1 MYKLNV
7 AKYTYRLNPD
17 QLMFIVTTPA
27 QLMAYLRALRHAR
40 GLTQADL
47 GARLGVSAARISN
60 IERNP
65 GVLSTAQLLKLLQV
79 LGARLQL
86 ETDTTGTPKGARRRG
101 TASMGEW

>member
-1 MYKLNV
+1 
-7 AKYTYRLNPD
+7 
-17 QLMFIVTTPA
+17 MFIVTTPA

-65 GVLSTAQLLKLLQV
+65 GVLSTAQLLKLLQA
-79 LGARLQL
+79 LGARLEL
-86 ETDTTGTPKGARRRG
+86 ETDATASRKGARRRG
-101 TASMGEW
+101 ATSTGEW